1 MYAQAYLDYLYF
13 FHAERDY
20 FECHEVL
27 ETEWKKRAADHRHS
41 YWVTLIQLAVALYHE
56 RRGNKKGAH
65 ILLNRLLKRIPLE
78 HVQLEHLGINTSKLL
93 IDLHIRLKKLDEP
106 FSDYDLPLTD
116 SHLIK
121 LCQVR
126 AGDRW
131 KSQSPLNNP
140 NIIHKHILR
149 HQKPKIEEEE

>member
-1 MYAQAYLDYLYF
+1 MSRGLRNRMEKESGRPSSFLLG
-13 FHAERDY
+13 HA
-20 FECHEVL
+20 
-27 ETEWKKRAADHRHS
+27 HS
-41 YWVTLIQLAVALYHE
+41 TRSRLYHE

-78 HVQLEHLGINTSKLL
+78 HVQLEHLGINPSKLL
-93 IDLHIRLKKLDEP
+93 IDLHIRLKNLDEP